1 MVHMH
6 AVKSE
11 QLARLLQKELGML
24 FLQEAAALLGPS
36 LVSVTAV
43 TMRNADSSA
52 RVYLS
57 VALYEQKAVL
67 LQKITR
73 HKNSIRKLLAKRI
86 AHKMRRVPDLKF
98 YIDNTVRQ
106 GDRITSLIDQLD
118 LSMDN

>member
-1 MVHMH
+1 MIHMH

-24 FLQEAAALLGPS
+24 FLQEAAALLSPA

-57 VALYEQKAVL
+57 VALYEQRAVL

-106 GDRITSLIDQLD
+106 GDRIASLIDQLD
-118 LSMDN
+118 LS